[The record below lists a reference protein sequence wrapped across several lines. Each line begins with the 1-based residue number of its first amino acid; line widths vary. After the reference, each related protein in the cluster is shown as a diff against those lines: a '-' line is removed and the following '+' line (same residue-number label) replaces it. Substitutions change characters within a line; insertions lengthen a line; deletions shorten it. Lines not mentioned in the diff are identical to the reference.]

1 MGEVEEMI
9 FNQAA
14 EWILFKN
21 SFNIIKSTPNSTSQV
36 KLVPRPIFSFML
48 VTFSRSWRV

>member
-21 SFNIIKSTPNSTSQV
+21 SFNIIKSTPKHITS
-36 KLVPRPIFSFML
+36 
-48 VTFSRSWRV
+48 

>member
-9 FNQAA
+9 FNQAT

-21 SFNIIKSTPNSTSQV
+21 SFNIIKNTPKHTTS
-36 KLVPRPIFSFML
+36 
-48 VTFSRSWRV
+48 